1 MEVHSQLSQHGL
13 ANVFLLLDLVQ
24 TMSPTS
30 VNNECLFSAM
40 KLTKGRRRGRMKNS
54 TLNDLMMIN
63 VQSSDIEEFNP
74 DPAIKNWMV
83 Y

>member
-1 MEVHSQLSQHGL
+1 
-13 ANVFLLLDLVQ
+13 
-24 TMSPTS
+24 
-30 VNNECLFSAM
+30 M
-40 KLTKGRRRGRMKNS
+40 KTS